1 MFKGTI
7 LLGGDGYLYVP
18 IPMKLMAAAFM
29 MTGELGMVP
38 PKSLPNYGRLILA
51 TPAELAKIAS
61 LVNERGKSFSYSLD
75 TTTESVGTG
84 NYSKLLGFS
93 FKSSDF
99 DKLRTSYGIEVTY
112 PSRYFVPFAGRP
124 ISVFRND
131 AISKIRDIHATTG

>member
-38 PKSLPNYGRLILA
+38 PKSLPSYGRLILA

-84 NYSKLLGFS
+84 NYSK
-93 FKSSDF
+93 
-99 DKLRTSYGIEVTY
+99 
-112 PSRYFVPFAGRP
+112 
-124 ISVFRND
+124 
-131 AISKIRDIHATTG
+131 